1 MPGWPADLRG
11 ITEVVITTRRE
22 DGSWNVA
29 ALGLDVPEDGPE
41 ERTAVHDQLTAR
53 TWGQTRT
60 KEEFER
66 DGRGYVQFT
75 RDPVVF
81 VKAALESMTT
91 DDPILPSADAWT
103 EVSVTRLDTGTEG
116 GTTWTDWA
124 LEPVETGVE
133 RRVVPTVNR
142 GFSAVV
148 EATVA
153 ASRLGVETYDTGRLR
168 DRIDYFET
176 VAKRC
181 GGPREREAFER
192 LREFQ
197 D

>member
-1 MPGWPADLRG
+1 MPGWPGDLRG

-22 DGSWNVA
+22 EDSWNVA
-29 ALGLDVPEDGPE
+29 ALGLDAPETGADEATGPQGQ
-41 ERTAVHDQLTAR
+41 VTAR
-53 TWGQTRT
+53 TWGGTRT
-60 KEEFER
+60 REGFER
-66 DGRGYVQFT
+66 EGSGYVQFT

-81 VKAALESMTT
+81 VEAALKSKTT
-91 DDPILPSADAWT
+91 ADPILPSADAWS
-103 EVSVTRLDTGTEG
+103 EVAVTRLDTGTEG
-116 GTTWTDWA
+116 GSSWADWA

-153 ASRLGVETYDTGRLR
+153 ASRLGVATYDTDRLQQ
-168 DRIDYFET
+168 RIDYFET
-176 VAKRC
+176 VAMRC
-181 GGPREREAFER
+181 GGPRERDAFDR
-192 LREFQ
+192 LRELQ